1 MKKALSIESWL
12 LSLCLASMVVLSSCE
27 PTIVSPCQEETDNR
41 IQRFKEYCYD
51 TSGNVCL
58 EHPKGFADTEWM
70 IPVATE
76 TDVHAL
82 FHRLTGLQ
90 VHPAEKYEYSY
101 HSEDYRYVVRI
112 VGIAQPTDKK
122 YASLYLRI
130 KGCPE
135 IETIHFIGT
144 SK

>member
-1 MKKALSIESWL
+1 MKRALSFESWL

-58 EHPKGFADTEWM
+58 EHPKGFADMEWM

-76 TDVHAL
+76 TEVHTL
-82 FHRLTGLQ
+82 IHRLTGLQ
-90 VHPAEKYEYSY
+90 VHPADKYEYSY

-112 VGIAQPTDKK
+112 VRITQPTDKK
-122 YASLYLRI
+122 YTSLYLRI
-130 KGCPE
+130 KGCL
-135 IETIHFIGT
+135 
-144 SK
+144 K